1 MAQVQ
6 GWGDGVGI
14 GFWSI
19 LGPAVW
25 ALAGLDALLWSGS
38 SKRFQIGRI
47 LVGAATISEPSS
59 PTA

>member
-1 MAQVQ
+1 MVSVLALCCACLSGLAQVQ

-25 ALAGLDALLWSGS
+25 ALAGLDALLWSGCLLYTS
-38 SKRFQIGRI
+38 D
-47 LVGAATISEPSS
+47 AADE
-59 PTA
+59 